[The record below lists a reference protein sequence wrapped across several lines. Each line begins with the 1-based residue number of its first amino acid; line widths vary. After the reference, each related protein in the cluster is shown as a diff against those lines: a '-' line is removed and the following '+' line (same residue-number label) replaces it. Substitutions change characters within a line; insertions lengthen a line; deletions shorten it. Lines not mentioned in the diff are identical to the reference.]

1 MHTTE
6 IIEKLNNNEIRSYF
20 IKDLEALYQNYKY
33 GSEEFYLK
41 LVDLVIK
48 NANNIC

>member
-1 MHTTE
+1 MV
-6 IIEKLNNNEIRSYF
+6 IEKLNNKEIRLCL

-33 GSEEFYLK
+33 GSEEFYCK

-48 NANNIC
+48 NASSIC